1 MPAATSAP
9 SAVRRLDS
17 RAAAALADLA
27 ALFEDL
33 QTVLRCCE
41 RLVSD
46 LAAGAA
52 TEGEPDDLG
61 LEAFW
66 TTALLSY
73 ARCFEPRE
81 SGVRLSE
88 EDVSA
93 TGLAGDVVGWHQMLL
108 RLRAHQADPLVNPRE
123 LFAVGVSQGDDGTA
137 AGVAV
142 TSTRQPAV
150 DDITVR
156 QTGAIAY
163 SLRIVVD
170 KRIGEQQA
178 EVAREAGAMTRAELD
193 RLPVVP
199 VTLADG

>member
-17 RAAAALADLA
+17 PAAAALADLA

-46 LAAGAA
+46 LAATDGA
-52 TEGEPDDLG
+52 PDDLG

-88 EDVSA
+88 EDVRA

-170 KRIGEQQA
+170 TRIGEQQA
-178 EVAREAGAMTRAELD
+178 EVARVAGAMTRAELD
-193 RLPVVP
+193 QLPVVS
-199 VTLADG
+199 VTLADE

>member
-1 MPAATSAP
+1 MPATTSAP
-9 SAVRRLDS
+9 SAVRRLE
-17 RAAAALADLA
+17 RPAAAALADLA
-27 ALFEDL
+27 AVFEDL

-41 RLVSD
+41 RLVSQ
-46 LAAGAA
+46 LATA
-52 TEGEPDDLG
+52 EGEPDDLA

-88 EDVSA
+88 DDVAA

-108 RLRAHQADPLVNPRE
+108 RLRAHQADRILNPRE
-123 LFAVGVSQGDDGTA
+123 LFAVGVSQADDGTA

-142 TSTRQPAV
+142 TSTRQPTV

-156 QTGAIAY
+156 QTGALAY
-163 SLRIVVD
+163 SLRLVVD
-170 KRIGEQQA
+170 TRIGEQQA
-178 EVAREAGAMTRAELD
+178 EVARVAGAMTRAELD
-193 RLPVVP
+193 QLPVVT
-199 VTLADG
+199 VTLGDTE

>member
-1 MPAATSAP
+1 MPAATSSP
-9 SAVRRLDS
+9 SAVRRLE
-17 RAAAALADLA
+17 RPAAAALADLA

-46 LAAGAA
+46 LAS
-52 TEGEPDDLG
+52 TEGEPDDLA

-88 EDVSA
+88 DDVSA

-108 RLRAHQADPLVNPRE
+108 RLRSHQADPITNPRE
-123 LFAVGVSQGDDGTA
+123 LFAVGVSQADDGTA
-137 AGVAV
+137 AGIAV

-150 DDITVR
+150 DDVTVR

-163 SLRIVVD
+163 SLRLVVD

-178 EVAREAGAMTRAELD
+178 EVARVAGAMTRAELD
-193 RLPVVP
+193 QLPVVP
-199 VTLADG
+199 VTLGGDE

>member
-17 RAAAALADLA
+17 PAAAALADLA

-46 LAAGAA
+46 LAD

-178 EVAREAGAMTRAELD
+178 EVARVAGAMTRAELD
-193 RLPVVP
+193 QLPVVS

>member
-9 SAVRRLDS
+9 AAVRRLES
-17 RAAAALADLA
+17 PAAEALADLA

-41 RLVSD
+41 RLVAQ
-46 LAAGAA
+46 LAD
-52 TEGEPDDLG
+52 TEGEPDDLA

-81 SGVRLSE
+81 TGVRLSE
-88 EDVSA
+88 EDVAA

-108 RLRAHQADPLVNPRE
+108 RLRAHQADPRANPRE
-123 LFAVGVSQGDDGTA
+123 LFAVGVAQADDGTA

-142 TSTRQPAV
+142 TSTRQPPV

-156 QTGAIAY
+156 QTGALAY
-163 SLRIVVD
+163 SLRLALD
-170 KRIGEQQA
+170 ARIGEQQA
-178 EVAREAGAMTRAELD
+178 QVAQLAGAMTRAELD
-193 RLPVVP
+193 RLAVVS
-199 VTLADG
+199 LRDD